1 MEDDRTRAFRK
12 STSSNEPDP
21 ADAARAAAQPEW
33 HGTGLCTIA
42 QADGVPC
49 VETGRSC
56 DICGRASKELLPG
69 EPSTPPASSAEKRS
83 EEDKPE
89 GPFLLDRAGL

>member
-49 VETGRSC
+49 VEAGRSC
-56 DICGRASKELLPG
+56 DICARASKELLPAEAG
-69 EPSTPPASSAEKRS
+69 PQPAR
-83 EEDKPE
+83 EEGKSREDDKPE
-89 GPFLLDRAGL
+89 GPFLLERAGL